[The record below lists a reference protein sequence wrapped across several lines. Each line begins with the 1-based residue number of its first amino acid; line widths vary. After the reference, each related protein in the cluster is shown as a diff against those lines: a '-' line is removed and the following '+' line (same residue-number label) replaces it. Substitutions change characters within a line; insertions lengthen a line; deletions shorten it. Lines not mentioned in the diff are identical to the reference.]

1 MVESLE
7 RRVLLTGTW
16 GQLTHA
22 APGGVGTMLLLPD
35 GTVMAQ
41 INGTS
46 ADWARL
52 TPDSTGSYQ
61 NGAWTRLASMHDTR
75 LYCSTQVLQDGRLFI
90 AGGEYG
96 TGSRTGEVYDPLT
109 NTWTALPTQ
118 NFGNIID
125 AMSDTL
131 PDGRVMVA
139 PVSPSPSGVTII
151 FDPATNSWSQGP
163 KIFRGGST
171 DEQSFVKLADGSI
184 LTVDGNTTSERFIPS
199 LNQWVN
205 DGAVPVTLFDSLH
218 ELGPGVLLADGR
230 AFFIGA
236 TGHTALYTPSG
247 TNSPGTWVAGPD
259 LPAGLGDDD
268 APGAVLP
275 DGTVLCVAGPSGT
288 YNGPTTFYIYDPVA
302 NSFTNI
308 AAPGGSVTGPPFG
321 NRMLDL
327 PNGTVLFTTGGST
340 PYVYNPNTSPLP
352 AAQPTITNLIQNADG
367 TFTLT
372 GTLFNG
378 ISEGAAYGDDAQMSS
393 NYPMVRLTGATGTT
407 YYARVYGWSST
418 GVQTGATPQSANFV
432 LPLGIPAST
441 YSLSVVANGV
451 ASTPVTLTIPTV
463 VSDLPPTV
471 VTAAKATPSPV
482 TGTTTSLTVLG
493 DDDGGEANLTYTWTT
508 TTSPSG
514 APTPS
519 FSINGTNAAKTTTAT
534 FHRVGTY
541 TFKVY
546 ITDQQGLST
555 TSSVTVTV
563 SATATSVTVSPNPAT
578 ITSGGTQNLTGTT
591 LDQFGQTMTTATAFV
606 WSIVSGAG
614 SVTSTGTTSGRYNA
628 PGAGTLA
635 TVKGTSGALSAT
647 TQIGVVTSPWASSD
661 VGSVSATGIASDT
674 GAGGTFTIAGS
685 GSDIWNTAD
694 EFRYVYRT
702 LSGNEAI
709 TAHIVTQ
716 QNTNASAKVGVM
728 IRNSLSAGDQ
738 YAFMELT
745 PTSGAELQYRAT
757 SGASAA
763 QQSVNTGVAAPYW
776 VRLVRNGNTFTGYRS
791 TNGTT
796 WISLGSVTV
805 AMTNT
810 TVDVG
815 LAVCSHN
822 DGTLS
827 TATIDNVTV
836 SQPSVATG
844 VSSTPNPVN
853 GKTTAL
859 SVLGADTAG
868 ESALTYTWSST
879 SVAGSTPVFS
889 TSGTNAAKN
898 STATF
903 SHAGTYTITCTISD
917 GVLTTTSSVSVTVN
931 PVVTSIIVSPSS
943 SPSVRMGGTQQFT
956 ATASD
961 QFNVPLDT
969 QPSFTWSVDGA
980 GNSIDTTGLFTAGTS
995 AAGTFT
1001 VTATS
1006 GSVNGTAPVVVL
1018 QATVSS
1024 REVFY
1029 NDSFFDNGDPTATTA
1044 DDAAIATD
1052 KTPLLPGQTATAANY
1067 TTYVRGINGL
1077 MIDIKNLP
1085 LGATLTAADF
1095 TFKMGVDPDPTT
1107 WTDAPAVPPDISVRL
1122 GAGGDA
1128 STDRIT
1134 LIWPDN
1140 TIQNIWLQVTVNAT
1154 ADTGLSAP
1162 DVFYFGNLIGDG
1174 NGNGNVTVA
1183 DVAMTKSFSGQAADI
1198 TSPVDFNRSGQVSV
1212 ADVAIAKAYQGNS
1225 IPMLVAPLPP
1235 PPAAPSVVAAAA
1247 VPSAVA
1253 VTAAI
1258 VRPVFSVIPIPSDWP
1273 SATPILTRTRRHDLF
1288 A

>member
-16 GQLTHA
+16 SQLTHA

-46 ADWARL
+46 SDWARL

-61 NGAWTRLASMHDTR
+61 NGTWTRLASMRDTR
-75 LYCSTQVLQDGRLFI
+75 LYCSTQVLQDGRVFI

-118 NFGNIID
+118 NFGNILD

-139 PVSPSPSGVTII
+139 PVSPSPSGTTII

-199 LNQWVN
+199 LNAWVN
-205 DGAVPVTLFDSLH
+205 DGTVPVPLFDSLH

-236 TGHTALYTPSG
+236 TGHTVLYTPSG
-247 TNSPGTWVAGPD
+247 TNSPGTFVAGPD

-308 AAPGGSVTGPPFG
+308 AAPGGSVTGAPFG
-321 NRMLDL
+321 GRMLDL

-352 AAQPTITNLIQNADG
+352 AAQPTITNVTQNADG

-372 GTLFNG
+372 GTLLNG

-393 NYPMVRLTGATGTT
+393 NYPIVRLTGATGTT
-407 YYARVYGWSST
+407 YYARTVDWSST
-418 GVQTGATPQSANFV
+418 GVQTGATPQSMNFV
-432 LPLGIPAST
+432 LPLGIPAGS

-451 ASTPVTLTIPTV
+451 ASSPVTLTIPTV
-463 VSDLPPTV
+463 VPDLAPTV

-493 DDDGGEANLTYTWTT
+493 DDDGGEANLTYTWM
-508 TTSPSG
+508 TTSAPST

-541 TFKVY
+541 TFEVY

-591 LDQFGQTMTTATAFV
+591 LDQFGQTMTTAIAFT
-606 WSIVSGAG
+606 WSIMSGGG
-614 SVTSTGTTSGRYNA
+614 SVTSTGTTTGRYTA
-628 PGAGTLA
+628 PASSGTLA

-661 VGSVSATGIASDT
+661 VGSVGATGIASDT

-685 GSDIWNTAD
+685 GSDIWSTAD

-709 TAHIVTQ
+709 TAHVLTQ

-728 IRNSLSAGDQ
+728 IRNSLSGMDQ
-738 YAFMELT
+738 YVFMELT
-745 PTSGAELQYRAT
+745 PTSGAQLQYRAT
-757 SGASAA
+757 SGASAM
-763 QQSVNTGVAAPYW
+763 QQAVNSGVAAPYW

-791 TNGTT
+791 TNGTS

-844 VSSTPNPVN
+844 VSATPNPVN
-853 GKTTAL
+853 AKTTAL

-879 SVAGSTPVFS
+879 SVAGSTPAFS
-889 TSGTNAAKN
+889 ASGTNAAKN

-917 GVLTTTSSVSVTVN
+917 GVLTTASSVSVTVN
-931 PVVTSIIVSPSS
+931 PVVTSIVVSPSS
-943 SPSVRMGGTQQFT
+943 SPSVRMGGMQQFT
-956 ATASD
+956 ATAQD
-961 QFNVPLDT
+961 QFNLPLDT
-969 QPSFTWSVDGA
+969 QPGFTWSVDGA
-980 GNSIDTTGLFTAGTS
+980 ANAIDTTGLFTAGTS
-995 AAGTFT
+995 AGTFT

-1006 GSVNGTAPVVVL
+1006 GTVNGTAPVVVL
-1018 QATVSS
+1018 PATVSS

-1029 NDSFFDNGDPTATTA
+1029 NASAFDNGDPAATID

-1052 KTPLLPGQTATAANY
+1052 KAALLPGQTATAANY

-1085 LGATLTAADF
+1085 LGATLTPADF
-1095 TFKMGVDPDPTT
+1095 TFKMGTDPDPTT
-1107 WTDAPAVPPDISVRL
+1107 WTDAPAVAPDISVRP
-1122 GAGGDA
+1122 GDGGDA

-1140 TIQNIWLQVTVNAT
+1140 TIQNTWLQVTVNAT
-1154 ADTGLSAP
+1154 ANTGLSAP

-1174 NGNGNVTVA
+1174 NGNGSVTVA
-1183 DVAMTKSFSGQAADI
+1183 DVAMTKSLSGQAADI
-1198 TSPVDFNRSGQVSV
+1198 TSPVDFNRSGQVTV

-1225 IPMLVAPLPP
+1225 IPMLIAPLPP
-1235 PPAAPSVVAAAA
+1235 PPAAPLAA
-1247 VPSAVA
+1247 PSATAVA
-1253 VTAAI
+1253 TAAPPKT
-1258 VRPVFSVIPIPSDWP
+1258 VPTVFSVVPIPSAWP
-1273 SATPILTRTRRHDLF
+1273 SATPILKRSRHYDLF